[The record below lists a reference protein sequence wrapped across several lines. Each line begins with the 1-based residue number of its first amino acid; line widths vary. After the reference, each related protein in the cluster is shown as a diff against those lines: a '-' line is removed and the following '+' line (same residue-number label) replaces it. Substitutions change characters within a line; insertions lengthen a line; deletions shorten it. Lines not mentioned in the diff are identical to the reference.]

1 MWINLLIA
9 AVLLVG
15 MLTGL
20 YWLQRYLKGERVGLP
35 PRLATPKQEHDKGD
49 DLDQFIAAY
58 RRDKAQASAS
68 NAAPSTASSS
78 SAASSPAG
86 PSSSPAGPSSFP
98 AGAASPALATI
109 KPKTSFLA
117 GPNKLLYLVLR
128 TALPDYQI
136 FPNVRL
142 ADAVQVAGQPPTPQ
156 ARAQLAQA
164 RVDFVICTKEL
175 AVIALLDIT
184 DGNRAD
190 DVLKRQLAPQLVAA
204 GGRYLRIAP
213 NSIPKP
219 AAVRALVCGA

>member
-15 MLTGL
+15 MLFGL
-20 YWLQRYLKGERVGLP
+20 YILQRHLKGERIGFSLRGSAPAQAV
-35 PRLATPKQEHDKGD
+35 DSGD
-49 DLDQFIAAY
+49 DLERFITAY
-58 RRDKAQASAS
+58 RRDKAQD
-68 NAAPSTASSS
+68 AAPTTAH
-78 SAASSPAG
+78 AAQAPA
-86 PSSSPAGPSSFP
+86 PRPAAQPV
-98 AGAASPALATI
+98 AVAVATI

-128 TALPDYQI
+128 TALPDHQI

-142 ADAVQVAGQPPTPQ
+142 ADAVQIAGQPPTPQ

-164 RVDFVICTKEL
+164 RVDFVICNKAL
-175 AVIALLDIT
+175 AVVALVDIT

-190 DVLKRQLAPQLVAA
+190 DVLKRQLKPQITGA

-213 NSIPKP
+213 NAIPRP
-219 AAVRALVCGA
+219 AEARSLVCGA

>member
-1 MWINLLIA
+1 MWISLLIGGVLLIA
-9 AVLLVG
+9 
-15 MLTGL
+15 MLAGL
-20 YWLQRYLKGERVGLP
+20 YLLQRYIKGEHVGLP
-35 PRLATPKQEHDKGD
+35 RSSRAPSLENSKPD

-58 RRDKAQASAS
+58 RRDKAQASAPG
-68 NAAPSTASSS
+68 AAA
-78 SAASSPAG
+78 
-86 PSSSPAGPSSFP
+86 
-98 AGAASPALATI
+98 AASPAAPAPARAPVAAATI

-117 GPNKLLYLVLR
+117 GPNKLLFLVLR
-128 TALPDYQI
+128 TALPDYLI

-164 RVDFVICTKEL
+164 RVDFVICNKAL

-190 DVLKRQLAPQLVAA
+190 DVLKRQLEPQLTAA

>member
-1 MWINLLIA
+1 MWISLLIA
-9 AVLLVG
+9 GVLLIG
-15 MLTGL
+15 MLAGL
-20 YWLQRYLKGERVGLP
+20 YLLQRYLKGERVGLP
-35 PRLATPKQEHDKGD
+35 LLSRKPQQDSSKSD

-58 RRDKAQASAS
+58 RRDKAQASAPGAAA
-68 NAAPSTASSS
+68 AAP
-78 SAASSPAG
+78 AAPQ
-86 PSSSPAGPSSFP
+86 PVPV
-98 AGAASPALATI
+98 AAATI
-109 KPKTSFLA
+109 KPKASFLV

-128 TALPDYQI
+128 TALPDHQI

-175 AVIALLDIT
+175 AVIALLDVT

-190 DVLKRQLAPQLVAA
+190 DVLKRQLEPQLVAA

>member
-15 MLTGL
+15 MLFGL
-20 YWLQRYLKGERVGLP
+20 YILQRHLKGERIGFSLRASAP
-35 PRLATPKQEHDKGD
+35 AQAIDSGD
-49 DLDQFIAAY
+49 DLERFITAY
-58 RRDKAQASAS
+58 RRDKAQG
-68 NAAPSTASSS
+68 AAPTTAH
-78 SAASSPAG
+78 AAQAPA
-86 PSSSPAGPSSFP
+86 PRPAAQPV
-98 AGAASPALATI
+98 AVAVATI

-128 TALPDYQI
+128 TALPDHQI

-142 ADAVQVAGQPPTPQ
+142 ADAVQIAGQPPTPQ

-164 RVDFVICTKEL
+164 RVDFVICNKAL
-175 AVIALLDIT
+175 AVVALLDIT

-190 DVLKRQLAPQLVAA
+190 DVLKRQLEPQITGA

-213 NSIPKP
+213 NSIPRP
-219 AAVRALVCGA
+219 AEARSLVCGA